1 MARPV
6 NEDVF
11 QERISTGIDI
21 VLAIDVSKSMLTRD
35 FERNRVTR
43 MQAARETAKVFSQ
56 SRPND
61 RMGLVGFA
69 GRPFV
74 SSPITLEHEWLRN
87 EVDNLDPMAPE
98 LPGGTAIGSAI
109 ATASNRLKK
118 REAKSKVIILVTD
131 GANNSGR
138 MQPLEAAKLA
148 ADLGIKIYTIAI
160 GSAEGRLSGQIISKA
175 KQEFD
180 PKTLQSIADL
190 TGGEYYHV
198 KNTQEEFEK
207 TFETINQLEKTES
220 KVRTTVE
227 TTEYH
232 HWFSRAA
239 LCFTALALLAQ
250 ALRSS
255 PGPE

>member
-1 MARPV
+1 M
-6 NEDVF
+6 
-11 QERISTGIDI
+11 STGIDI

-35 FERNRVTR
+35 FERNRITR
-43 MQAARETAKVFSQ
+43 MSAARETAKVFSH

-74 SSPITLEHEWLRN
+74 SSPITLEHEWLRS
-87 EVDNLDPMAPE
+87 EIDNLDPRARE

-109 ATASNRLKK
+109 ATAANRLKE

-138 MQPLEAAKLA
+138 IQPLEAAKLSS
-148 ADLGIKIYTIAI
+148 DLGIKIYTIAI
-160 GSAEGRLSGQIISKA
+160 GSAEGRLSDRIISNA

-180 PKTLQSIADL
+180 PETLQKIAET
-190 TGGEYYHV
+190 TGGEFYHV
-198 KNTQEEFEK
+198 KNTRKEFEK
-207 TFETINQLEKTES
+207 TFETINQLEKTETKIRS
-220 KVRTTVE
+220 TVE

-239 LCFTALALLAQ
+239 LICSLFALLAQ
-250 ALRSS
+250 ALRPT